1 MLIKREFE
9 TVEMPINV
17 GPQHPST
24 HGVLRLVMTLDGEQ
38 IVKVDPVIGYLHRA
52 VEKLSENL
60 RYQNIPHLFD
70 RLDYVSAFNNEWPL
84 AMAQERLLGLEVPPR
99 GEYLRVILCELNR
112 IASHF
117 LFFGAFGHDAGT
129 ATSWM
134 YGFRERERIQRLF
147 EMVSGYRMMHDFV
160 VPGGVREDVPEE
172 FVPALRALLPVLWQG
187 LGDCNN
193 LLTENEVL
201 VTRTRDIGVITG
213 EEAINYGLSGPSLR
227 ASGVREDLRLTEP
240 YSVYPDLDF
249 DIVLGQ
255 HGDSYDRYWVRMQE
269 VAQSLRIV
277 EQALD
282 RLPGGL
288 VCTPGLPKYPK
299 LLKLPVGETYARA
312 ENPRGEFGVYLIST
326 GGDRPYRLKIR
337 APSFCNLMA
346 LPRLMEGHYLA
357 DAIMI
362 LGSLDVVMGEVDR

>member
-1 MLIKREFE
+1 MLTKRAFE

-38 IVKVDPVIGYLHRA
+38 IVKVEPVIGYLYRA
-52 VEKLSENL
+52 VEKLCENL

-70 RLDYVSAFNNEWPL
+70 RLDYVSAFNNELPL
-84 AMAQERLLGLEVPPR
+84 AMAEERLLGLQVPAR

-129 ATSWM
+129 TTSWM
-134 YGFRERERIQRLF
+134 YGFRERERIQHLF
-147 EMVSGYRMMHDFV
+147 EMVSGYRMMHDFI

-172 FVPALRALLPVLWQG
+172 FLPALRELLPVLWKG
-187 LGDCNN
+187 LEDCHN

-201 VTRTRDIGVITG
+201 NSRTRGIGVIGG

-227 ASGVREDLRLTEP
+227 ASGVPEDIRRAEP
-240 YSVYPDLDF
+240 YSVYPELEF
-249 DIVLGQ
+249 EVPVGQ
-255 HGDSYDRYWVRMQE
+255 NGDAYDRYWVRMQE
-269 VAQSLRIV
+269 VAQSVRIV

-282 RLPGGL
+282 RLPDGP
-288 VCTPGLPKYPK
+288 VCAPGLPKYPK
-299 LLKLPVGETYARA
+299 VLKLPEGEVYARA

-357 DAIMI
+357 DAIMV